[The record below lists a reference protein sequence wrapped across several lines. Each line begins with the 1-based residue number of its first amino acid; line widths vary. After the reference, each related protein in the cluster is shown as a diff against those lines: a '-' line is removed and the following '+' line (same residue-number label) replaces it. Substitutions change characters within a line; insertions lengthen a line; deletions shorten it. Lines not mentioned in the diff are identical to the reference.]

1 VKKFICIVSIM
12 AIAAI
17 SGSNAIGKKWI
28 NKDDIKDVAK
38 ALIDM
43 QFGSGPNGPFT
54 VKKTSNKDA
63 TLIIQNDTD
72 RTIQVKAKGPTNKTF
87 NVNSGN
93 NDSAL
98 VKPGDYHFVATAK
111 GTSGCEGDAKL
122 DGYNEYTWVFV
133 IKK

>member
-1 VKKFICIVSIM
+1 MKKFICIVSIM

-17 SGSNAIGKKWI
+17 SGSNAIGKKFI
-28 NKDDIKDVAK
+28 NKDDIKGAAK

-54 VKKTSNKDA
+54 VKKTKEKDA

-72 RTIQVKAKGPTNKTF
+72 RTIQVKAQGPTNKTF
-87 NVNSGN
+87 NVNSGK
-93 NDSAL
+93 NDSAT
-98 VKPGDYHFVATAK
+98 VAPGNYHFVATAK

-122 DGYNEYTWVFV
+122 EGYNEYKWVFV
-133 IKK
+133 IK